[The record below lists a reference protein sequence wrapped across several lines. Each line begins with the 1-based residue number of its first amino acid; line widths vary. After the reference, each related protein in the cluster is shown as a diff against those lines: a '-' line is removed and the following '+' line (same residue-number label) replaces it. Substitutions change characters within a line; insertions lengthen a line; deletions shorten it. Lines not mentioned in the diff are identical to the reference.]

1 MKLQTLQKELK
12 TLKEKGF
19 LPSLRKGPTGIGYT
33 LEKYLNLKENN
44 LAIPDIGGRV
54 ELKATRRGSGSLI
67 TLFTFNRGVWRI
79 PQKTLLEKFGYN
91 DESGRLSL
99 YNLVKVGEINTQG
112 LTLAI
117 DQKNNTVLLTHASSG
132 ELIAEW
138 SMYTIVGKFL
148 NKTERLMLV
157 IADSRITEER
167 KEEFHFNEV
176 YLLQNPKPECF
187 LEAFQK
193 GSVVIDIRMHLNP
206 RNAIRNHGTGIR
218 IRESDIALLYE
229 RKQVLLK

>member
-44 LAIPDIGGRV
+44 VAIPDIGGRV

-67 TLFTFNRGVWRI
+67 TLFTFNRGVWKI
-79 PQKTLLEKFGYN
+79 SQKALLEKYGYN

-99 YNLVKVGEINTQG
+99 YNLVKVGAINTQG
-112 LTLAI
+112 LTLKI
-117 DQKNNTVLLTHASSG
+117 DQKKNSVSLINESDG

-138 SMYTIVGKFL
+138 SMYTIVGRFL
-148 NKTERLMLV
+148 NKTERLILV
-157 IADSRITEER
+157 IADSRITEKN
-167 KEEFHFNEV
+167 KEEFHFNEA

-206 RNAIRNHGTGIR
+206 KNAVRNHGTGIR
-218 IRESDIALLYE
+218 VRENDIELLYE
-229 RKQVLLK
+229 KKEMLL